1 MLEILWIALAYV
13 LGSAPWG
20 LVIARTFCGIDPRES
35 GSRNTGATN
44 VARLCGFKW
53 GVVTL
58 LCDVAKG
65 AMPVWLA
72 FKVNASPAFV
82 SIVALACVLGHVFS
96 CFMKF
101 RGGKAVATSIGIFL
115 PLAFW
120 QLLASALLCTLVIW
134 RSGFVSLGS
143 LTLVTALPVALAV
156 SGQWVWL
163 PLALGVWAVVAW
175 KHRENIVR
183 LRSGT
188 EKSWLKS
195 KNNNE
200 TPDATAPDTT
210 APDATAGAG
219 TVGPDTA
226 GPDTTAPGATGPDT
240 AGAGN
245 TAPGNTAQHM
255 SAPNAA
261 QGASIQDASRKD
273 G

>member
-53 GVVTL
+53 GVATL
-58 LCDVAKG
+58 LCDVLKG
-65 AMPVWLA
+65 AVPVWLA
-72 FKVNASPAFV
+72 FRINGSPVFV
-82 SIVALACVLGHVFS
+82 SMVALVCVLGHVFS

-120 QLLASALLCTLVIW
+120 QLLAASLLCTLVIW

-156 SGQWVWL
+156 SGLWVWL
-163 PLALGVWAVVAW
+163 PLALGVWAVVVW

-195 KNNNE
+195 KSSGEASANAE
-200 TPDATAPDTT
+200 
-210 APDATAGAG
+210 AG
-219 TVGPDTA
+219 TSGQGD
-226 GPDTTAPGATGPDT
+226 TAPG
-240 AGAGN
+240 
-245 TAPGNTAQHM
+245 M
-255 SAPNAA
+255 NA
-261 QGASIQDASRKD
+261 QDAGRKN

>member
-53 GVVTL
+53 GVATL
-58 LCDVAKG
+58 LCDVLKG

-72 FKVNASPAFV
+72 FRINGSPVFV
-82 SIVALACVLGHVFS
+82 SVVALACVLGHVFS

-120 QLLASALLCTLVIW
+120 QLLAASLLCTLVIW

-156 SGQWVWL
+156 SGLWVWL
-163 PLALGVWAVVAW
+163 PLALGVWAVVVW

-195 KNNNE
+195 KSSGEASANAE
-200 TPDATAPDTT
+200 AGTSGQGDAAPGMNAQD
-210 APDATAGAG
+210 AGAQ
-219 TVGPDTA
+219 DT
-226 GPDTTAPGATGPDT
+226 G
-240 AGAGN
+240 
-245 TAPGNTAQHM
+245 
-255 SAPNAA
+255 
-261 QGASIQDASRKD
+261 RKD